1 MSDKTTEFINKST
14 EIHGDKY
21 EYSKVEYEHN
31 LKEVIITC
39 KKHGDFE
46 QLPKTHKRGNGCR
59 DCGLLKRANSK
70 KSNTNEFI
78 IKSKDIHG
86 DKYDYSK
93 VEYIK
98 AMEKVI
104 ITCKEHGDFEQTP
117 NGHLDGKGCR
127 KCSTEI
133 NSDKQRKTTKQFITE
148 AIQIHNDKYDY
159 SKVVYKN
166 TGEKV
171 IIICKEHGDFLQTP
185 NGHLDGKGCI
195 KCAGCYKS
203 NTEEFVKKSKEIHGD
218 KYDYSNVEYKKVNE
232 KVIITCKEHGDF
244 EQTPNGHLNGLG
256 CFKCGHKMFIL
267 SNNDFINKAKEMH
280 GDKYDYSNVEY
291 NKMNEKVIITCKEH
305 GDFEQTPSNHITHK
319 QGCPICGG
327 SCLSNTTE
335 FIEKAIKKH
344 GDKYD
349 YSKVNYINNHTNVII
364 ICKDHN
370 EYEQTPQTHLSGCG
384 CRLCG
389 VETMKTKQKTDI
401 DDFII
406 NANFKHN
413 NKYDYSKINYI
424 NARTKIIIICKK
436 HGDFEQQPDSHLR
449 GCGCPYCINKTEFIL
464 YDALEQIYPTL
475 IYQFKQEWCKNIHCL
490 PFDFCIPDLK
500 IILELDGPQHF
511 IQVSNWTSPEETF
524 ENDLFKEKCA
534 NEQGY
539 SVIRIIQEDVFNDKY
554 DWKTEL
560 VNNIEKMKTDNIIQ
574 NIYMCKN
581 NEYDNLRL
589 NEKSSKTI
597 YCV

>member
-21 EYSKVEYEHN
+21 DYSKVEYEHN

-39 KKHGDFE
+39 KEHGDFE
-46 QLPKTHKRGNGCR
+46 QLPKTHKRGSGCR

-98 AMEKVI
+98 AVEKVI

-133 NSDKQRKTTKQFITE
+133 NSDKQRKTTNQFITE

-159 SKVVYKN
+159 SKVVYIKTN
-166 TGEKV
+166 EKV

-185 NGHLDGKGCI
+185 NSHLSKESGCI

-218 KYDYSNVEYKKVNE
+218 NYDYSKVEYKIVYE

-267 SNNDFINKAKEMH
+267 SNNDFINRAKEIH
-280 GDKYDYSNVEY
+280 GDKYDYSKVEY
-291 NKMNEKVIITCKEH
+291 NKMNEKIIITCKEH

-319 QGCPICGG
+319 Q
-327 SCLSNTTE
+327 
-335 FIEKAIKKH
+335 
-344 GDKYD
+344 
-349 YSKVNYINNHTNVII
+349 
-364 ICKDHN
+364 
-370 EYEQTPQTHLSGCG
+370 
-384 CRLCG
+384 
-389 VETMKTKQKTDI
+389 
-401 DDFII
+401 
-406 NANFKHN
+406 
-413 NKYDYSKINYI
+413 
-424 NARTKIIIICKK
+424 
-436 HGDFEQQPDSHLR
+436 
-449 GCGCPYCINKTEFIL
+449 GCPYCINKTEFIL

-490 PFDFCIPDLK
+490 PFDFCIPDHN
-500 IILELDGPQHF
+500 IIIELDGRQHF
-511 IQVSNWTSPEETF
+511 IQVRNWISPEETF

-539 SVIRIIQEDVFNDKY
+539 SVIRILQEDVFNDKY

-581 NEYDNLRL
+581 NEYDNFKI
-589 NEKSSKTI
+589 E
-597 YCV
+597 